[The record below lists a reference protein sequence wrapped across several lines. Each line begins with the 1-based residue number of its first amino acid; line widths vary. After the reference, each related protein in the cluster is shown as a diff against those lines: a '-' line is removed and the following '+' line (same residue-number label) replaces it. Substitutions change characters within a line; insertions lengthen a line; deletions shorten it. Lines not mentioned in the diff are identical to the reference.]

1 MSELWSWS
9 ASEMLDRLDKGE
21 VTSVALVQALHAR
34 ADQFESVVRGFT
46 EQYRTQAL
54 ARAKAADEARAQGAS
69 WGPLH
74 GLPVTI
80 KENLA
85 YVGTPSTIGIRARLD
100 DKATQNAPVVQA
112 LLDAG
117 AIILGKT
124 NVPQLLLSM
133 ETDNDIWGPSHNPWN
148 LGRATGG
155 SSGGEGVVLA
165 SGLSPLGIGT
175 DIGGSIRIPA
185 AWCGITGLKPTW
197 SRWSNR
203 AQAGGQPGQEAI
215 HAQNGPMARTVDDL
229 ILAMQVLTPAMHAL
243 DATAPPLPFP
253 KRLKR
258 SVSDLTIGVY
268 EDDGVFEP
276 AASVRRA
283 VREAAASLEAAGAT
297 VVRYTP
303 TSPWEM
309 FDTYF
314 RLLSADGFETAI
326 RLLEGEPLTQQLS
339 LVGRVGR
346 LPKAVRDTVATVLG
360 VASEP
365 RVERLLKNLGE
376 KDVTEVW
383 ALQARRDA
391 LKQAELAAWA
401 AQGIDVL
408 VGPPTVT
415 PAPLPRRT
423 ADWSIGAWH
432 TMRYNLLD
440 LPAGVVPVSRVRD
453 DEQTRVRVE
462 DRLDRRA
469 AEFEA
474 QSAGLPVSAQVIGRP
489 WEEDVVL
496 RVMRAIE
503 QGVKD
508 AADYPATPIDPMPP
522 YTGRRGPR
530 R

>member
-1 MSELWSWS
+1 MGALWSLS
-9 ASEMLDRLDKGE
+9 ASEMIAKLDKGE
-21 VTSVALVQALHAR
+21 VTSVALVQALHDR
-34 ADQFESVVRGFT
+34 ADQVESMVRGFT
-46 EQYRTQAL
+46 EQYRTESM
-54 ARAKAADEARAQGAS
+54 ARAEAADAAREAGES

-85 YVGTPSTIGIRARLD
+85 YVGTPATMGIRARLD
-100 DKATQNAPVVQA
+100 RKATENAPIVQA

-148 LGRATGG
+148 VGRATGG
-155 SSGGEGVVLA
+155 SSGGEGVLVA
-165 SGLSPLGIGT
+165 SGASPFGIGT
-175 DIGGSIRIPA
+175 DIGGSIRIPS
-185 AWCGITGLKPTW
+185 AWCGIAGLKPTW

-229 ILAMQVLTPAMHAL
+229 ILAMQVITPMMHDL
-243 DATAPPLPFP
+243 DPTTPPLTFP

-258 SVSDLTIGVY
+258 SVKDLVVGVY

-283 VREAAASLEAAGAT
+283 VREAAAALEAAGAT
-297 VVRYTP
+297 VVTYTP

-326 RLLEGEPLTQQLS
+326 RLIGDEPLTQQLS

-346 LPKAVRDTVATVLG
+346 LPKAVRNTIATTLG
-360 VASEP
+360 VAREP

-376 KDVTEVW
+376 KSVTHVW
-383 ALQARRDA
+383 ALQARRDR

-408 VGPPTVT
+408 IGPPTVT
-415 PAPLPRRT
+415 PAPLPRKT

-469 AEFEA
+469 ALFEA
-474 QSAGLPVSAQVIGRP
+474 QSVGLPVAAQVIGRP
-489 WEEDVVL
+489 WEEDIVL

-503 QGVKD
+503 QGVRD
-508 AADYPATPIDPMPP
+508 ADGYPTTPVDPKPP
-522 YTGRRGPR
+522 YTGRRGPKR
-530 R
+530 